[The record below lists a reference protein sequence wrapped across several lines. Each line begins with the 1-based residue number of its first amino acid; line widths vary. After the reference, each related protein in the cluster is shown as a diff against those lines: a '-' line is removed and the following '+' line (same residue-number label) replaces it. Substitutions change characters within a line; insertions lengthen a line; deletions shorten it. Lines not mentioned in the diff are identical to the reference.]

1 MTEHCNGCATLFYRG
16 GYCDYRYANVNGI
29 CPCTQCI
36 VKAMCD
42 IDCEDFGD
50 YSDRPRCKDLLNR
63 RLYGEGKNSI

>member
-1 MTEHCNGCATLFYRG
+1 MSKDYCLGCHVKPLCG
-16 GYCDYRYANVNGI
+16 LENKGD
-29 CPCTQCI
+29 CPCTECI